1 MRGKDGL
8 TANRTEQSKIVKE
21 YFKKTFCKNKQPIRA
36 IPPTQITTLFIAD
49 EIRKVIV
56 KIKRSK
62 SPGCNE
68 ILAELMKYA
77 PEPYMNKSQKYT
89 TLRQRKV
96 IHQEK

>member
-21 YFKKTFCKNKQPIRA
+21 YFEKTFCKNKQPIRA
-36 IPPTQITTLFIAD
+36 IPPTQMAAIFIVD
-49 EIRKVIV
+49 EIRKVIA

-68 ILAELMKYA
+68 IKYA